1 MHIKKDERRIL
12 EVLQTD
18 GRISNVEL
26 AKAVNLSESPC
37 LRKTRAL
44 EESGV
49 ISGYRAV
56 VDQKKAGYG
65 ISAYIMVNLD
75 QRSELDTASFFDSV
89 QRETRIIECVAVIGS
104 NDMILKVVAKDIE
117 DLGQLTMEG
126 ILRHPSVKD
135 ISSSVV
141 IKDVK
146 QFSGLPVG
154 DGIRS

>member
-1 MHIKKDERRIL
+1 MNLKKDERRIL
-12 EVLQTD
+12 EVLQID

-26 AKAVNLSESPC
+26 ARAVNISESPC

-75 QRSELDTASFFDSV
+75 QRSEVDTAAFFDLV
-89 QRETRIIECVAVIGS
+89 QSEARIVECVAVIGS
-104 NDMILKVVAKDIE
+104 NDMILKVVARDIE
-117 DLGQLTMEG
+117 DLGQLTMQG
-126 ILRHPSVKD
+126 ILRHPGVKD
-135 ISSSVV
+135 IASSVV
-141 IKDVK
+141 IKEIK
-146 QFSGLPVG
+146 AFSGLPVAK
-154 DGIRS
+154 

>member
-1 MHIKKDERRIL
+1 MKIRSEERRIL
-12 EVLQTD
+12 EVLQMD

-37 LRKTRAL
+37 LRKTKAL

-65 ISAYIMVNLD
+65 ISAYIMVSLD
-75 QRSELDTASFFDSV
+75 QRSEVDTAAFFDSV
-89 QRETRIIECVAVIGS
+89 QREERIIECVAVIGS

-117 DLGQLTMEG
+117 DLGELTMQG
-126 ILRHPSVKD
+126 ILRQPSVKD
-135 ISSSVV
+135 IASSVV
-141 IKDVK
+141 LKDIKS
-146 QFSGLPVG
+146 FSGLPVAG
-154 DGIRS
+154 